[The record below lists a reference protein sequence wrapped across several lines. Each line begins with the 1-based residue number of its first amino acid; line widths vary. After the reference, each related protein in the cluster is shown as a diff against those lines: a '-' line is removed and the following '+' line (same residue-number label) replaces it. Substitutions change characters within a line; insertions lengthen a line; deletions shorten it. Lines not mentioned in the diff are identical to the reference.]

1 MIALIFCCISTVSA
15 GLWGKI
21 VIIYLSDWFYGITAG
36 FRGGT
41 SSAEVKGHKIKQ
53 QFSLL
58 MEEEKKPRGQK
69 GHNIYLKC

>member
-41 SSAEVKGHKIKQ
+41 SSAEVKGNKI
-53 QFSLL
+53 
-58 MEEEKKPRGQK
+58 
-69 GHNIYLKC
+69 